1 MKVMKILGVVFGAL
15 LLLTGIALLA
25 GSAVVGVGEGAFND
39 ELAKQGYA
47 GPVKGTV
54 TSIDQGAAFT
64 VSYTDQQGN
73 PRTGTGPVASGTG
86 PPSVGDVVNLFYSTV
101 DPSQI
106 VILELPGGGDFSGI
120 AGALR
125 TAGIVCLIVG
135 AVLLLAGII
144 GLVIGRKA
152 PAAVTAGPGSPP
164 QQYPPQQYPPQPGQQ
179 YPPQPGQQQMPPPQ
193 QYPPQPGQ
201 QYPPQPGQQYPPQP
215 GQQEPP
221 PPQQNP
227 PAS

>member
-25 GSAVVGVGEGAFND
+25 GSAVVGAGEGAFND
-39 ELAKQGYA
+39 ELAKQGFA

-54 TSIDQGAAFT
+54 TSIDQGATFT
-64 VSYTDQQGN
+64 VSYTDKQGN
-73 PRTGTGPVASGTG
+73 PRAGTGPVATGTG
-86 PPSVGDVVNLFYSTV
+86 PPSVGDEVNVYYSTD

-125 TAGIVCLIVG
+125 TGGIVCLIVG
-135 AVLLLAGII
+135 GVLLLAGII
-144 GLVIGRKA
+144 GLVTGRKA
-152 PAAVTAGPGSPP
+152 TAAVTAGPGSV
-164 QQYPPQQYPPQPGQQ
+164 
-179 YPPQPGQQQMPPPQ
+179 
-193 QYPPQPGQ
+193 PQPGQ

-215 GQQEPP
+215 GEQQEPP
-221 PPQQNP
+221 PPQQYP